1 MSWIISQ
8 KIVFL
13 ANIHYLFFLR
23 DIQEGNLTLKDAD
36 EEQSELVNILKDLNR
51 GVKPVEK
58 RSFLD
63 NIGLLLS
70 EREKIVNNFRSKIFS
85 VKNF

>member
-1 MSWIISQ
+1 MIWIISQ

-51 GVKPVEK
+51 GVKPDEK